1 MNDLAILRLADGLAR
16 HSALRHRLVAENV
29 AHADT
34 PGYKARD
41 LESFD
46 KLVPADFAMR
56 ATREA
61 HLSGQASQTLRPIHD
76 SAFGSESP
84 NGNDV
89 NVTDQIARA
98 TQAMGNHD
106 KAVAVYKKTLDIL
119 RLGIGRSGG

>member
-41 LESFD
+41 LQSFD
-46 KLVPADFAMR
+46 ELVPADFAMR
-56 ATREA
+56 ATREG
-61 HLSGQASQTLRPIHD
+61 HLAGQANQTVRPILD

-106 KAVAVYKKTLDIL
+106 KAVTVYKKTLDIL
-119 RLGIGRSGG
+119 RMGLGRGGR

>member
-41 LESFD
+41 LQSFD
-46 KLVPADFAMR
+46 ELVPSDFRMR
-56 ATREA
+56 ATRES
-61 HLSGQASQTLRPIHD
+61 HLAGQATRTLTPIHD
-76 SAFGSESP
+76 SVFGAESP

-89 NVTDQIARA
+89 SVTDQVARA

-106 KAVAVYKKTLDIL
+106 KAVTVYKKTLDII
-119 RLGIGRSGG
+119 RKSMGSGGR